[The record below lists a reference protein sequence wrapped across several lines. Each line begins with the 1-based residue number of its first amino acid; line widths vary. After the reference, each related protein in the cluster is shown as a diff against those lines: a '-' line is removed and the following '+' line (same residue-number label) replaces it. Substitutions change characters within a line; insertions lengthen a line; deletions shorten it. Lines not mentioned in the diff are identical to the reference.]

1 MLRYTF
7 AELPPVIHSAL
18 HPAPAL
24 FPAIEKDT
32 RADFQL
38 LGTERIHQPGIGESP
53 MSFTEKL
60 FLASGHSLSE
70 NEYLASPGKK
80 FYAIMQKDGN
90 FCVYRG
96 SGPSDR
102 KNFVWETNTPGTG
115 PTFAL
120 LEDGNFC
127 IYRGTAPSNRKS
139 LAWESKT
146 SGKGQSFLL
155 MQDDGNLCIY
165 RGSGPS
171 DNKGFVWGTFQT
183 TETFT
188 DSNILDIDGTF
199 KKYGEWWCAIWGG
212 KLDAMKHEVKGFE
225 ERRLIISQVEVE
237 YYEDPALQ
245 PVQPTILDQ
254 TTVTNDSTVEQV
266 HTLSISKTT
275 VDKTTWNIKG
285 GVKLGAKLAFEIG
298 GLFATAKSEFS
309 GELNVEAGGGGERSV
324 QRQWTISQQMK
335 IPPQTKSDLKIVVD
349 EQSRSQKFRCT
360 FYLSGE
366 VCSTSPDRVNGH
378 YYWFHS
384 PATVFNRYRHKN
396 VTVIGNRVQVKMYGE
411 ISGKEGLNSRIL
423 ISERPLSDISKVAR
437 VYKLEETIEGAGI
450 ASLPVELEHAL
461 VK

>member
-96 SGPSDR
+96 SGLSDR

-127 IYRGTAPSNRKS
+127 IYHGTAPSNRKS

-165 RGSGPS
+165 RGSGS
-171 DNKGFVWGTFQT
+171 NDNKGFVWGTFQT

-237 YYEDPALQ
+237 YYR
-245 PVQPTILDQ
+245 T
-254 TTVTNDSTVEQV
+254 
-266 HTLSISKTT
+266 
-275 VDKTTWNIKG
+275 
-285 GVKLGAKLAFEIG
+285 
-298 GLFATAKSEFS
+298 
-309 GELNVEAGGGGERSV
+309 R
-324 QRQWTISQQMK
+324 
-335 IPPQTKSDLKIVVD
+335 
-349 EQSRSQKFRCT
+349 RC
-360 FYLSGE
+360 
-366 VCSTSPDRVNGH
+366 
-378 YYWFHS
+378 
-384 PATVFNRYRHKN
+384 NRY
-396 VTVIGNRVQVKMYGE
+396 NRQFSIK
-411 ISGKEGLNSRIL
+411 
-423 ISERPLSDISKVAR
+423 PL
-437 VYKLEETIEGAGI
+437 
-450 ASLPVELEHAL
+450 
-461 VK
+461 